1 LDNFIFFFFIY
12 NKITFFIFFVFKKL
26 FIYFW
31 NYVYKNFF
39 IGKGFNEPDDYIIRN
54 LKETEYYQ
62 ELLDKK
68 GETAV
73 SLRHAF
79 LKIEEDEY

>member
-1 LDNFIFFFFIY
+1 L
-12 NKITFFIFFVFKKL
+12 
-26 FIYFW
+26 
-31 NYVYKNFF
+31 
-39 IGKGFNEPDDYIIRN
+39 R
-54 LKETEYYQ
+54 ETEYYQ